1 MWEWLEWDHNLSSY
15 DLKGHLK
22 SNDTSLDVV
31 NDDPDLSKIQEVDD
45 SYEIDFNSILV
56 VTAETMKQKFY
67 IETMIRLGNSVLL
80 LGDTGTG
87 KT

>member
-1 MWEWLEWDHNLSSY
+1 
-15 DLKGHLK
+15 
-22 SNDTSLDVV
+22 
-31 NDDPDLSKIQEVDD
+31 VDD
-45 SYEIDFNSILV
+45 SHEIDFNSILV